1 MRSKGEKYLAEQ
13 FRKYQNGQIDEQRK
27 QIIEDWFDEQ
37 YTAKNTSSPT
47 INKAALAEELFSN
60 IQQTV
65 TTSRS
70 VTANVWLKIA
80 SVFLLFGI
88 AGLLW
93 RASKKEDKVFQE
105 AAYIRYSTANLEMK
119 KVMLTDGSVIWLNA
133 ATAIRVPVTFSH
145 GSKREII
152 LDHGEA
158 FFEVKRDTTRPFQ
171 IHSGKYLTTVLGTS
185 FNIRNYPG
193 EHQYSLAVRTGK
205 VKVERKVKNGYAL
218 LSAGLTRNKLLKA
231 SENSQS
237 PIIRTIDTRFYHAWM
252 AGGPAYLED
261 ADLIQIGAALERQ
274 YNLKVK
280 VETNGKAL
288 ARYSLLINRENI
300 KQVLQMLAVKTG
312 INYQLTGR
320 KLIIKT
326 GK

>member
-13 FRKYQNGQIDEQRK
+13 FRKYQNGQIDEKRK
-27 QIIEDWFDEQ
+27 QIIEDWFDERP
-37 YTAKNTSSPT
+37 TAKNTSPST
-47 INKAALAEELFSN
+47 VHKAELAEELFSN
-60 IQQTV
+60 IKTV
-65 TTSRS
+65 TAKRS
-70 VTANVWLKIA
+70 EPAKIWLKIA

-93 RASKKEDKVFQE
+93 RAAKKEDKVIPE
-105 AAYIRYSTANLEMK
+105 SAYIRYSTANLEMK

-133 ATAIRVPVTFSH
+133 ATAIRVPVTFGH
-145 GSKREII
+145 GSKREIT